1 MKTLN
6 KAVVMGL
13 VLFGIVGCAQPNNS
27 KFDHSDLGNKNESK
41 EEVEH
46 VPESMQ
52 SSVDSLNDYKNYA
65 SVIEARFILN
75 DENLKEMSKNLKSE
89 VNAIQ
94 LEYDQQLKD
103 LNERNLKIKTNVNEL
118 VGLDQESWDLFKKST
133 NNEMNELEKSIKALA
148 EKVS

>member
-1 MKTLN
+1 
-6 KAVVMGL
+6 MGL